1 MEKRMPFTNH
11 RSFGECRI
19 VKDIGQRTR
28 RKPVKRLHRGVVGA
42 AVVGGKLYS
51 EVVEGKEGMGRIE
64 AFLVFPVAALHLAV
78 VAGRIGA
85 DV

>member
-1 MEKRMPFTNH
+1 M
-11 RSFGECRI
+11 
-19 VKDIGQRTR
+19 
-28 RKPVKRLHRGVVGA
+28 KRLHRGVVGA

-64 AFLVFPVAALHLAV
+64 AFLVFPVAALHRAV